1 MESEHETDSS
11 AEHPVT
17 IETGLKGE
25 QRAAIINRVGLVLVI
40 AFFAF
45 KWALD
50 RSSRQSLQYR
60 WKLSSRLTHDVGLC

>member
-50 RSSRQSLQYR
+50 RSKQAVPTIPVETI
-60 WKLSSRLTHDVGLC
+60 KPFDP

>member
-17 IETGLKGE
+17 IETGLTGE
-25 QRAAIINRVGLVLVI
+25 QRAAIINRLGLVLVI
-40 AFFAF
+40 AFFPF

-50 RSSRQSLQYR
+50 RPKQAVPTIPMKTIKPFDL
-60 WKLSSRLTHDVGLC
+60 